1 MPPTSGL
8 DDDKIA
14 ILPPPL
20 DILPKALKVYDKP
33 PESSIKGIIFRK
45 LKEFKQ
51 IPSQQNDKLADN
63 LNSMKLQKKVESPS
77 PMKEHSAGLGSVQI
91 SIEQS
96 RLIRNIVFLRDVTIL
111 ENLGKGI
118 DELTQKDVF

>member
-1 MPPTSGL
+1 M
-8 DDDKIA
+8 
-14 ILPPPL
+14 
-20 DILPKALKVYDKP
+20 
-33 PESSIKGIIFRK
+33 
-45 LKEFKQ
+45 
-51 IPSQQNDKLADN
+51 LADN

>member
-1 MPPTSGL
+1 
-8 DDDKIA
+8 
-14 ILPPPL
+14 
-20 DILPKALKVYDKP
+20 
-33 PESSIKGIIFRK
+33 
-45 LKEFKQ
+45 
-51 IPSQQNDKLADN
+51 
-63 LNSMKLQKKVESPS
+63 MKLQKKVESPS

>member
-1 MPPTSGL
+1 
-8 DDDKIA
+8 
-14 ILPPPL
+14 
-20 DILPKALKVYDKP
+20 
-33 PESSIKGIIFRK
+33 
-45 LKEFKQ
+45 
-51 IPSQQNDKLADN
+51 
-63 LNSMKLQKKVESPS
+63 
-77 PMKEHSAGLGSVQI
+77 MKEHSAGLGSVQI